1 MGPQAAS
8 RSRAGL
14 PGGGGTPSLL
24 PVLNEEAW
32 VGLERED
39 LSDDPF
45 EQFRAWFADAE
56 AAPTVAQANAMC
68 LSTLGEDGFPQGRI
82 VLLKGLEEGGFVFYT
97 NLDSAKGRS
106 LRVHPRAALTFWWE
120 PLGRQVRITGPV
132 EPVAPEVAD
141 AYFAT
146 RPRGSQLGAWAS
158 EQSQPLGERATLE
171 GRVRTLEQEWEGR
184 PVTRPPHWSGFR
196 LTPVWIEFWQ
206 DGAFRLHD
214 RFRYERGREGAWT
227 ITRLNP

>member
-1 MGPQAAS
+1 M
-8 RSRAGL
+8 
-14 PGGGGTPSLL
+14 
-24 PVLNEEAW
+24 
-32 VGLERED
+32 GLERED
-39 LSDDPF
+39 LSDDPI

-56 AAPTVAQANAMC
+56 AAPAVAQANAMC

-82 VLLKGLEEGGFVFYT
+82 VLLKGLEEGRFVFYT

-132 EPVAPEVAD
+132 EPVEPEVAD
-141 AYFAT
+141 AYFAS

-158 EQSQPLGERATLE
+158 EQSQPLDQRATLE
-171 GRVRTLEQEWEGR
+171 RRVRTLEQEWEGR
-184 PVTRPPHWSGFR
+184 AVSRPPHWSGFG

-214 RFRYERGREGAWT
+214 RFRYERGRGGVWT
-227 ITRLNP
+227 LTRLNP